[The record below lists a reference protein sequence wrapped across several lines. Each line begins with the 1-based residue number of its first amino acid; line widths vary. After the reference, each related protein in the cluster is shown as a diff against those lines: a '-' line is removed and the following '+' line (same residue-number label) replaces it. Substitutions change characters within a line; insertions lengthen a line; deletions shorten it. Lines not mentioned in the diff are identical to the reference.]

1 VHHYIC
7 NKVFSITLVV
17 ETKPVK
23 AVSEKNKEAIQ
34 ISISDTG
41 HGIGRADIDK
51 IFEPFY
57 TTKGPDKG
65 TGLGLSV
72 TFGIIKEHNGS
83 IKVFSPSRSGKNRG
97 EGTQFIIALPC
108 DLIYT

>member
-1 VHHYIC
+1 MADEIM
-7 NKVFSITLVV
+7 
-17 ETKPVK
+17 
-23 AVSEKNKEAIQ
+23 

-41 HGIGRADIDK
+41 HGISRENIAK

-72 TFGIIKEHNGS
+72 TFGIIKEHNGR
-83 IKVFSPSRSGKNRG
+83 IDVFSPPQPEIDDGG
-97 EGTQFIIALPC
+97 MGTQFVVSLPTG
-108 DLIYT
+108 LNPTGEVPENKILRGKES